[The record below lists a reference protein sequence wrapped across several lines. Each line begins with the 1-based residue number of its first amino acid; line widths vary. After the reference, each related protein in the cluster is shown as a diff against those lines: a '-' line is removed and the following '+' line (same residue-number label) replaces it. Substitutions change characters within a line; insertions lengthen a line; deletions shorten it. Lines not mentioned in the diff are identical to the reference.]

1 MTFPVKS
8 VQSFP
13 VQLTTLALSLAAFA
27 SEACSADLERGARI
41 FRSCAG
47 CHTIDSDRSSF
58 GPSLKGVAGRTAG
71 VLNDYEYSTALKAA
85 GEHGLVWTDE
95 NLATFLS
102 KPTKMVPGTKMRFA
116 GLWGF
121 EIDDLIAFLK
131 ANP

>member
-1 MTFPVKS
+1 MTFLAKS
-8 VQSFP
+8 VRSFSVP
-13 VQLTTLALSLAAFA
+13 LITVALSLAMFGNQ
-27 SEACSADLERGARI
+27 ACSADLERGARI

-71 VLNDYEYSTALKAA
+71 VLNDYEYSPALKAA
-85 GEHGLVWTDE
+85 GEHGLVWTDD

-102 KPTKMVPGTKMRFA
+102 KPTRMVPGTKMRFA

-121 EIDDLIAFLK
+121 EIDDLIGFLK